1 MENVELK
8 ENVHAQEDLKEL
20 SKEEL
25 KERREKVTAYY
36 EDHIPHLKVQLEYE
50 KLLTD
55 IEENRAKR
63 AQAQKFLAQIM
74 APEEKV

>member
-1 MENVELK
+1 MESTQVEEEVK
-8 ENVHAQEDLKEL
+8 KM

-50 KLLTD
+50 KLLTE

>member
-1 MENVELK
+1 MESTQVE
-8 ENVHAQEDLKEL
+8 EDVKEL
-20 SKEEL
+20 SKDEL

-50 KLLTD
+50 RLLTE

-74 APEEKV
+74 APEEKA

>member
-1 MENVELK
+1 MESTETMDDVK
-8 ENVHAQEDLKEL
+8 EM

-25 KERREKVTAYY
+25 RERRKKVTEYY

-50 KLLTD
+50 RLLTE

-74 APEEKV
+74 APEEKA

>member
-8 ENVHAQEDLKEL
+8 ENVQAQEDLKEL

-25 KERREKVTAYY
+25 RERRKKVTEYY
-36 EDHIPHLKVQLEYE
+36 DDHIPHLKVQLEYE
-50 KLLTD
+50 RLLTE

-63 AQAQKFLAQIM
+63 AQAQKFLAQILT
-74 APEEKV
+74 PEEKV

>member
-1 MENVELK
+1 MESTQVE
-8 ENVHAQEDLKEL
+8 EDVKEL

-50 KLLTD
+50 RLLTE

-74 APEEKV
+74 APEEKA

>member
-1 MENVELK
+1 MESAQVEEAVK
-8 ENVHAQEDLKEL
+8 EM

-50 KLLTD
+50 KLLTE

-74 APEEKV
+74 APEEKA

>member
-1 MENVELK
+1 MENTDQVVEDSVK
-8 ENVHAQEDLKEL
+8 GSKL

-25 KERREKVTAYY
+25 QERREKITDYY
-36 EDHIPHLKVQLEYE
+36 RDHIPHLKVQLEYE
-50 KLLTD
+50 QLLTE

-74 APEEKV
+74 APEENK

>member
-1 MENVELK
+1 MESTQVEEGVK
-8 ENVHAQEDLKEL
+8 DL

-25 KERREKVTAYY
+25 KERREKVTLYY
-36 EDHIPHLKVQLEYE
+36 KDHIPHLKVQLEYE
-50 KLLTD
+50 KLLTE

>member
-1 MENVELK
+1 MENTEQILEEAVK
-8 ENVHAQEDLKEL
+8 KAEL

-25 KERREKVTAYY
+25 QERRDKITEYY
-36 EDHIPHLKVQLEYE
+36 NDHIPHLEVQLKYE
-50 KLLTD
+50 SLLTD

-74 APEEKV
+74 APEDNPQ